1 MREIVLEARAVTRT
15 YGTGTGA
22 THALRGVD
30 VEIEQGRF
38 TAIIGASGCGKST
51 LLQALGGLD
60 APTSGKVLLE
70 GQDR

>member
-1 MREIVLEARAVTRT
+1 MCIRDR
-15 YGTGTGA
+15 
-22 THALRGVD
+22 
-30 VEIEQGRF
+30 GRF

-70 GQDR
+70 GQDLYCLLYTSRCV

>member
-51 LLQALGGLD
+51 LL
-60 APTSGKVLLE
+60 
-70 GQDR
+70 